1 MVENQAKKRIYI
13 NVRRYMAQDPTR
25 KSVTELT
32 AEKIR
37 EAILLGSFPLG
48 TKLSEQ
54 KLADLYQVS
63 RSPVREALVLLQIE
77 GLVRVYPKRGSFV
90 FLPDEYAIR
99 DLCEHRSIL
108 EVACFELAV
117 KNNHADLLI
126 GMQAGIGHMQD
137 AIRMADTKHYSRG
150 DLMFHRSVIANSGNT
165 SMIRSYETTIGPLI
179 ALRTHLFT
187 ISGIRLDRSMQE
199 HTEMLEACTVKD
211 VAKAQAVCTQ
221 HIYHLAEHFGELKLT
236 EAF

>member
-1 MVENQAKKRIYI
+1 MTQPPI
-13 NVRRYMAQDPTR
+13 Q
-25 KSVTELT
+25 KSVTEIT

-37 EAILLGSFPLG
+37 EAIILGAFPLG

-77 GLVRVYPKRGSFV
+77 GLVRVFPKRGSFV
-90 FLPDEYAIR
+90 FLPDECVIR

-117 KNNHADLLI
+117 RNNHAGLLI
-126 GMQAGIGHMQD
+126 GMQNGISHMQE
-137 AIRMADTKHYSRG
+137 AIKDADTKHYSRG
-150 DLMFHRSVIANSGNT
+150 DLLFHRSVIAHSGNS
-165 SMIRSYETTIGPLI
+165 SMIKSYETTIGPLM

-187 ISGIRLDRSMQE
+187 ISGISLERSMQE
-199 HTEMLEACTVKD
+199 HTEMLEACTVRD
-211 VAKAQAVCTQ
+211 VAKAQAICKQ
-221 HIYHLAEHFGELKLT
+221 HIYHLTEHFHELQMI
-236 EAF
+236 AAS